1 MKEGTCFINLLLT
14 IPFPVQVP
22 TRRGAKPLHSGRVLM
37 ENGQQSQT
45 EEEFSPDVAELDEA
59 LKVLDS
65 SLSLIKWRL
74 KATARRRLHIDVLAL
89 CTGMRPVVMVD
100 YGGKMPELQ
109 ERLCALLKSIQK
121 ELCIFEHL
129 RVMIIEDMIYLIH
142 VRELAA
148 HVQSSLNSNS
158 QLLFVDLEHD
168 PPKMM
173 TQPEKTPLGMQ
184 LLAVLKSFSSL
195 FTVEEAKIDCAS
207 SERTDSMVNAK
218 SPVND
223 GLTSQSPEFID
234 LSSCLQDTEVT
245 VPTLNGWLL
254 GYPVVYAFGKDHISD
269 AIYNLSTKPL
279 HIFRVSVCRNGT
291 ASKGSQLEELLS
303 FSVPFDLSLGGRNE
317 QWAKTYLDQMQ
328 MKWERCKQA
337 WRTLRMDVRECYPQ
351 AIVL

>member
-1 MKEGTCFINLLLT
+1 M
-14 IPFPVQVP
+14 
-22 TRRGAKPLHSGRVLM
+22 HSGRVLM

-337 WRTLRMDVRECYPQ
+337 WKTLRMDVRECYPQ